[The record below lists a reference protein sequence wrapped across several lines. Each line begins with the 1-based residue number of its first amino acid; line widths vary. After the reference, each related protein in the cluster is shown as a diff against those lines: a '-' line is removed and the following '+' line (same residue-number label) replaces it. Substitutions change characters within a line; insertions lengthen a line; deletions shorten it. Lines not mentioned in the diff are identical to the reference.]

1 MRVILEFS
9 ALGLGE
15 GALIAGI
22 ALALVIF
29 YRGSGT
35 INLAAGC
42 VAMVTGYAY
51 WSLKTGTYGHRF
63 STVSA
68 FAIAVAVSALQGV
81 LLEFLA
87 FRPLRAAPPLA
98 KLVASLGLFL
108 IATSAIIVAFG
119 PFEQSEPSILPQSTV
134 TVFGVPIGIDEFL
147 LAGIVLAGAVALASA
162 YRWTAFGIRTRAA
175 AENEGF
181 ALLAGLSPK
190 ALSLA
195 NSVLACLVAGVLGML
210 AAPLITLDSTI
221 LPLLVVPALA
231 AAMFARFTS
240 FLVAAIAGLSIGAL
254 ENLVYYASTRSWFPQ
269 SGGIALPGVT
279 DVLVFVLIVVAAFL
293 MGGRLPD
300 RGDLVERR
308 LPPAPRPRNVGRWTA
323 AAIVVA
329 AAALTVFPFDFR
341 QALMLSMTGVVLS
354 LSFVVTVG
362 FVGQVSV
369 VPLALAGG
377 AAFLMAHLASSAGLA
392 FPIGPIVAIAAT
404 TVLGVLVALGGLRL
418 RGVQL
423 AAVSL
428 AAAVAIS
435 NFWFG
440 NASWGA
446 GPYGVSVAQ
455 PTLFGLK
462 LGSDATFRG
471 LDGLIPSPILGYGIV
486 VVTALLCVLVCRL
499 RRSRLGL
506 EMLAVRAN
514 ERAAAGAA
522 VDVARTKVKALALS
536 AFLAGV
542 AGVLASYALGYVSAD
557 EFDVV
562 AAFAVISFA
571 YIGGISR
578 VSGAVIA
585 GLWATEG
592 LAQYSLQKELG
603 ISGTWVALAVGCA
616 VLATVIFMPYGLAA
630 MSPSRLTRWR
640 PLRAAADVWG
650 RRQSRPDLAP

>member
-1 MRVILEFS
+1 MREILEFS

-15 GALIAGI
+15 GALIAGV

-42 VAMVTGYAY
+42 VAMITGYAY
-51 WSLKTGTYGHRF
+51 WSLKTGIYGHRF
-63 STVSA
+63 STTAA
-68 FAIAVAVSALQGV
+68 FAIAVVVSALQGV
-81 LLEFLA
+81 LFEFVA

-98 KLVASLGLFL
+98 KMVASLGLFL
-108 IATSAIIVAFG
+108 VAQSAVIIAFG
-119 PFEQSEPSILPQSTV
+119 PFEQSEPSILPQTRV
-134 TVFGVPIGIDEFL
+134 TVFGVPIGIDEFM
-147 LAGIVLAGAVALASA
+147 LAGIVLVSAVALASV
-162 YRWTAFGIRTRAA
+162 YRWTGFGIRTRAA

-195 NSVLACLVAGVLGML
+195 NSVLACLVAGLLGML

-240 FLVAAIAGLSIGAL
+240 FLVAAIAGLLIGAL
-254 ENLVYYASTRSWFPQ
+254 ENVVYYASTRSWFPQ

-279 DVLVFVLIVVAAFL
+279 DVLVFILIVVAAFL

-308 LPPAPRPRNVGRWTA
+308 LPLAPRPRNVARWTI
-323 AAIVVA
+323 AAIVVVV
-329 AAALTVFPFDFR
+329 AALTVFPFDFR
-341 QALMLSMTGVVLS
+341 QALMLSMSGVVLS

-369 VPLALAGG
+369 VPLALSGG
-377 AAFLMAHLASSAGLA
+377 AAFLMAHLASTAGLA
-392 FPIGPIVAIAAT
+392 FPIGPIVAVVAT
-404 TVLGVLVALGGLRL
+404 TMLGVLVALGGLRL

-435 NFWFG
+435 NFWFA

-446 GPYGVSVAQ
+446 GPYDVSVAQ

-462 LGSDATFRG
+462 LGSNAAFRG

-486 VVTALLCVLVCRL
+486 IVTALLCVLVCWL

-514 ERAAAGAA
+514 ERAAAGVAI
-522 VDVARTKVKALALS
+522 DVARTKVKALALS

-542 AGVLASYALGYVSAD
+542 AGVLASYTLGYVSGG

-562 AAFAVISFA
+562 AAFTVIAFA

-578 VSGAVIA
+578 VAGAVIA
-585 GLWATEG
+585 GLWVAEG
-592 LAQYSLQKELG
+592 LAQYFLQKELG
-603 ISGTWVALAVGCA
+603 ISGTWVVLTVGCA
-616 VLATVIFMPYGLAA
+616 VLATVIFMPFGLAA
-630 MSPSRLTRWR
+630 MSPSQLTRSR
-640 PLRAAADVWG
+640 PLRAAAGVWD
-650 RRQSRPDLAP
+650 RRPSRPDLAP

>member
-15 GALIAGI
+15 GALIAGV

-42 VAMVTGYAY
+42 VAMVTGYTY

-63 STVSA
+63 STVA
-68 FAIAVAVSALQGV
+68 AVAIAVAVSALQGV
-81 LLEFLA
+81 LFEFVA

-98 KLVASLGLFL
+98 KMVASLGLFL
-108 IATSAIIVAFG
+108 VAQSAVIIAFG
-119 PFEQSEPSILPQSTV
+119 PFEQSEPSILPQTTV
-134 TVFGVPIGIDEFL
+134 TVFGVPIGIDEFI
-147 LAGIVLAGAVALASA
+147 LAGIVLVSAVALASA
-162 YRWTAFGIRTRAA
+162 YRWTGFGIRTRAA

-190 ALSLA
+190 TLSLA
-195 NSVLACLVAGVLGML
+195 NSVLACLVAGLLGML

-240 FLVAAIAGLSIGAL
+240 FLVAAIAGLLIGAL
-254 ENLVYYASTRSWFPQ
+254 ENVVYYASTRPWFPQ

-279 DVLVFVLIVVAAFL
+279 DVLVFILIVVAAFV

-308 LPPAPRPRNVGRWTA
+308 LPLAPRPRNVARWTV
-323 AAIVVA
+323 AAIVVV

-341 QALMLSMTGVVLS
+341 QALMLSMSGVVLS

-369 VPLALAGG
+369 VPLALSGG
-377 AAFLMAHLASSAGLA
+377 AAFLMAHLANSAGLA
-392 FPIGPIVAIAAT
+392 FPIGPIVAVAAT
-404 TVLGVLVALGGLRL
+404 TMLGVLVALGGLRL

-435 NFWFG
+435 DFWFANG
-440 NASWGA
+440 SWGA
-446 GPYGVSVAQ
+446 GPYDVSVAQ

-462 LGSDATFRG
+462 LGSNAAFRG

-486 VVTALLCVLVCRL
+486 VVTALLCVLVCWL

-514 ERAAAGAA
+514 ERAAAGVAI
-522 VDVARTKVKALALS
+522 DVARTKVKALAIS

-542 AGVLASYALGYVSAD
+542 AGVLASYTLGYVSGG
-557 EFDVV
+557 EFGVV
-562 AAFAVISFA
+562 GAFTVIAFA

-578 VSGAVIA
+578 VAGAVIA

-592 LAQYSLQKELG
+592 LAQYFLQKDLG
-603 ISGTWVALAVGCA
+603 VSGTWVVLTVGCA
-616 VLATVIFMPYGLAA
+616 VLATVIFLPFGLAA
-630 MSPSRLTRWR
+630 LSPSQLTRSR
-640 PLRAAADVWG
+640 PLRAAAGVWD